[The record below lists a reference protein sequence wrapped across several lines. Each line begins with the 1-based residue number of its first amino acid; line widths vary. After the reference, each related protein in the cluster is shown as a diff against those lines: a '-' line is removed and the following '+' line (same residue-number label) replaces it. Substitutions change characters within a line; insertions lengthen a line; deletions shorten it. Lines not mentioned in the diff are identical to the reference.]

1 MKVFVRELKYTSRR
15 QVEVIDITS
24 DVEGVVNESGIKN
37 GFIIV
42 FAPHATA
49 AIILNEDEGGLL
61 KDIEDKILELFP
73 RSGNYRHNL
82 IDDNANSHLASA
94 FLGQGKVIPLV
105 NGSLIRGTWQNI
117 LLVELDGPR
126 AIRRVVV
133 EVIGE

>member
-1 MKVFVRELKYTSRR
+1 MKVFVRELKYASRR
-15 QVEVIDITS
+15 QVEIIDITS
-24 DVEGVVNESGIKN
+24 DVERIVNESGIRN
-37 GFIIV
+37 GFIII

-49 AIILNEDEGGLL
+49 AIILNEDESGLL

-73 RSGNYRHNL
+73 RNGNYRHNL

-94 FLGQGKVIPLV
+94 FLGQGKVMPII

-126 AIRRVVV
+126 AIRRVIV

>member
-1 MKVFVRELKYTSRR
+1 MKELKYASRR

-24 DVEGVVNESGIKN
+24 DVEEVVNESGIRN

-49 AIILNEDEGGLL
+49 AVILNENESGLL

-94 FLGQGKVIPLV
+94 FLGQGKVIPLI
-105 NGSLIRGTWQNI
+105 NGSLVRGTWQNI

-126 AIRRVVV
+126 AIRRVIV

>member
-1 MKVFVRELKYTSRR
+1 MKVFVRELKYASRR
-15 QVEVIDITS
+15 QVEIIDITS
-24 DVEGVVNESGIKN
+24 DVERIVNESGIRN
-37 GFIIV
+37 GFIIIL
-42 FAPHATA
+42 APHATA
-49 AIILNEDEGGLL
+49 AIILNENESGLL

-73 RSGNYRHNL
+73 RNGNYRHNL

-94 FLGQGKVIPLV
+94 FLGQGKVMPII

>member
-1 MKVFVRELKYTSRR
+1 MKVFVKELKYASRR

-24 DVEGVVNESGIKN
+24 DVEEVVNESGIRN

-49 AIILNEDEGGLL
+49 AVILNENESGLL

-94 FLGQGKVIPLV
+94 FLGQGKVIPLI
-105 NGSLIRGTWQNI
+105 NGSLVRGTWQNI

-126 AIRRVVV
+126 AIRRVIV